1 MRWNR
6 LDRTL
11 PELCHRVRAS
21 LTCKSVHDSILEA
34 AVFVEPDEKAGKKV
48 LAYITVKSEISE
60 RDTIAHC
67 KVLLMAYEKPKK
79 IVFMQELP
87 ILN

>member
-1 MRWNR
+1 M
-6 LDRTL
+6 
-11 PELCHRVRAS
+11 
-21 LTCKSVHDSILEA
+21 
-34 AVFVEPDEKAGKKV
+34 FVEPDEKAGKKV